1 MGGLSKERDI
11 SLKTGLSCIN
21 ALKKLNYKIIKF
33 DPKFSSLTELKKK
46 GADVIFNALHGKGGE
61 DGFIQSFFEHIGLP
75 YTHSGPLASMLA
87 MNKDFS
93 KQLFIKNKISTPRYF
108 YLNKINFTKKNI
120 KKKIKNNKLKFPI
133 VIKPNDEGSS
143 IGVKICS
150 NVKILYKVFKSLKKN
165 TLLKI
170 LLKK

>member
-1 MGGLSKERDI
+1 MKKKKTILVILGGHSKERDI
-11 SLKTGLSCIN
+11 SLKTGQSCIN

-61 DGFIQSFFEHIGLP
+61 DGVIQSFFEHIGLP

-93 KQLFIKNKISTPRYF
+93 KQLFIKNKINTPKYF

-120 KKKIKNNKLKFPI
+120 
-133 VIKPNDEGSS
+133 
-143 IGVKICS
+143 
-150 NVKILYKVFKSLKKN
+150 Y
-165 TLLKI
+165 
-170 LLKK
+170 